1 MKRLF
6 KILILTICIM
16 IVSVPVF
23 ASNADVLTSDYGFGL
38 YDPTI
43 ANGIDTDAIQVQLNG
58 EFIDFTDEN
67 EKRVDTQII
76 NKRTMGPMRKIL

>member
-38 YDPTI
+38 YDRTI
-43 ANGIDTDAIQVQLNG
+43 ANGIDTDAIKVKLNG
-58 EFIDFTDEN
+58 EFTEFTENNGAN
-67 EKRVDTQII
+67 EKNI
-76 NKRTMGPMRKIL
+76 